1 MGVQGSGLDIFN
13 GARFRVWGGE
23 RLLQAPERVG
33 FKDYGLEGLRVGIR
47 VPMTYVE
54 IRVSGFHDF
63 AQVCRFFMNYV
74 RFEVSIIS
82 VCRDL
87 GCNDSQI

>member
-1 MGVQGSGLDIFN
+1 M
-13 GARFRVWGGE
+13 
-23 RLLQAPERVG
+23 QAPERVG

-74 RFEVSIIS
+74 RFGVSINVGIW
-82 VCRDL
+82 VVTIHRYRDS
-87 GCNDSQI
+87 GWPGWRREEWPWMQ